1 MEPTAPFS
9 KKPKWIVFACVAL
22 FCAAID
28 LATKEIALTK
38 LANQTPETRYDDR
51 EIEIIKGVFEYVY
64 TLNKGVIFGQG
75 QNLGVLFLIIAI
87 VAVPILTIIFW
98 RVKRPSLSLT
108 ISLAMILGGTIG
120 NLVDRIRIGAVQD
133 FIYVR
138 VINFPIF
145 NLADSCILIG
155 TILLMS
161 ELMVFEEK
169 KKKGTSDAQVPGPQ
183 PGQPG
188 DAPGPAQPG

>member
-1 MEPTAPFS
+1 MEFR
-9 KKPKWIVFACVAL
+9 KKPRAIVFACVAL

-28 LATKEIALTK
+28 LATKEVALDT
-38 LANQTPETRYDDR
+38 LANRTPNNPYDDR
-51 EIEIIKGVFEYVY
+51 RIPVIEGKFEYLY
-64 TLNKGVIFGQG
+64 TLNTGVIFGQG
-75 QNLGVLFLIIAI
+75 QSFGVVFLIIAI
-87 VAVPILTIIFW
+87 IAVPVLIAIFW
-98 RVKRPSLSLT
+98 RIKKPATSLS

-138 VINFPIF
+138 AINFPIF

-155 TILLMS
+155 TILLMA

-169 KKKGTSDAQVPGPQ
+169 KKKGTTDAQAPGPR
-183 PGQPG
+183 PSEPG